1 MTTLSASRKTM
12 SLPMLLRGG
21 MPVAGVVAT
30 ALVLFAPL
38 LGLNDYWA
46 RTVLLIAIL
55 SLQVSGLNIVLGYA
69 GELAVGQV
77 FLYAVGAYVTGYLGV
92 THGITD
98 VGLIM
103 ACAIACA
110 IVVGLITGIPGLRLG
125 GWSLAMLTFFLVLI
139 IPNLVK
145 VLESYTGGTNGLAPP
160 VPTLFG
166 TALSRDALYMLIIAV
181 TAVWFLIAR
190 NMILSRH
197 GNAFLVLKQS
207 PVLASSLGIS
217 VFRLKLLVY
226 VTGAIPAC
234 LAGVMFAW
242 LDGFIAPETFT
253 FTLALSILAASIV
266 GGSTSIYGAL
276 AGAAIVQMGQ
286 QSFNSFQEWQL
297 IIYGVF
303 LLVAGILLAD
313 GLTGLARKWLRW
325 AARRFGFAGFMAA
338 APAPADGPASG
349 PAKADVGALP
359 GVRLRTEGLSKAFGG
374 NRALREVSI
383 DAEPGQ
389 VTALIG
395 PNASGKTTLL
405 NLVCGFYRPTAG
417 AIRLGDRDLGGLRPY
432 GIARAGIARTFQ
444 TPLIPSGMTTRDFVA
459 TGRYISHRVRV
470 PSAVLRLPGFRRG
483 YAADD
488 AEAVRL
494 LGLLGIADVAG
505 QEVDSLPLGTRRL
518 VEVARALA
526 ARPAVFLFDEVG
538 SGLDEGDLAGL
549 ERAIGLIRDA
559 GGTVVLVEH
568 NFPLVLKLADRIH
581 VLSQGGLLVSG
592 TPAEIQA
599 DPRVL
604 EEYTGSKAAGQT
616 GQAGPS
622 EESSGGEG

>member
-1 MTTLSASRKTM
+1 MTTLSASTKGPA
-12 SLPMLLRGG
+12 LPGLLRSG
-21 MPVAGVVAT
+21 MPVAGVIAA
-30 ALVLFAPL
+30 ALVLFAPM

-77 FLYAVGAYVTGYLGV
+77 FLYAVGAYLTGYLGV

-98 VGLIM
+98 AGLIM
-103 ACAIACA
+103 VCAIGCA

-160 VPTLFG
+160 IPTLFG
-166 TALSRDALYMLIIAV
+166 TELGRDALYMLIIAV
-181 TAVWFLIAR
+181 TAVWFLVAR

-207 PVLASSLGIS
+207 PVLASALGIS

-253 FTLALSILAASIV
+253 FTMALSILAASIV

-286 QSFNSFQEWQL
+286 QSFSSFQEWQL

-325 AARRFGFAGFMAA
+325 GARRLGLTLA
-338 APAPADGPASG
+338 APAAPAAADGPAAAS
-349 PAKADVGALP
+349 AEVGALP
-359 GVRLRTEGLSKAFGG
+359 GVRLRTEGLSKSFGG

-432 GIARAGIARTFQ
+432 GISRAGIARTFQ
-444 TPLIPSGMTTRDFVA
+444 TPLIPSGMTTKDFVA

-483 YAADD
+483 WAADD

-604 EEYTGSKAAGQT
+604 EEYTGSKAAGQAGPA
-616 GQAGPS
+616 GQAT
-622 EESSGGEG
+622 GGEG

>member
-1 MTTLSASRKTM
+1 MTTLSASRENPPGGNPRAGNTAV
-12 SLPMLLRGG
+12 PALLRGG
-21 MPVAGVVAT
+21 RPLAGALLT
-30 ALVLFAPL
+30 ILVLVAPL

-46 RTVLLIAIL
+46 RTVLLVAIL
-55 SLQVSGLNIVLGYA
+55 SLQVSGLNIVLGHA

-92 THGITD
+92 SHGITD
-98 VGLIM
+98 AGVIVV
-103 ACAIACA
+103 CAIACA
-110 IVVGLITGIPGLRLG
+110 VVVGLITGIPGLRLG

-145 VLESYTGGTNGLAPP
+145 VLESFTGGANGLAPP

-166 TALSRDALYMLIIAV
+166 TPLGRDALYMLIVAV
-181 TAVWFLIAR
+181 TAVWFLVAR
-190 NMILSRH
+190 NLILSRH

-207 PVLASSLGIS
+207 PVLAGSLGVS

-253 FTLALSILAASIV
+253 FTMALSILAASIV

-276 AGAAIVQMGQ
+276 AGAAIVQLGQ
-286 QSFNSFQEWQL
+286 QSFSSFQDWQL
-297 IIYGVF
+297 LIYGAF

-313 GLTGLARKWLRW
+313 GLTGLVRGRARRIV
-325 AARRFGFAGFMAA
+325 RRFGVA
-338 APAPADGPASG
+338 APAGRSAAPADAGPA
-349 PAKADVGALP
+349 DLGALP
-359 GVRLRTEGLSKAFGG
+359 GARLRTKALCKSFGG
-374 NRALREVSI
+374 NQALREVTVE
-383 DAEPGQ
+383 AEPGQ

-405 NLVCGFYRPTAG
+405 NLVCGFYRPTSG
-417 AIRLGDRDLGGLRPY
+417 TVELGGRELGGQRPY
-432 GIARAGIARTFQ
+432 RIARAGIARTFQ
-444 TPLIPSGMTTRDFVA
+444 TPLIPSGMTTKAFVA
-459 TGRYISHRVRV
+459 TGRYVSHRVRV
-470 PSAVLRLPGFRRG
+470 PAAVLRLPAFRRG
-483 YAADD
+483 FAADD
-488 AEAVRL
+488 DEAVGL
-494 LGLLGIADVAG
+494 LGLLGIADVADR
-505 QEVDSLPLGTRRL
+505 EVDSLPLGTRRL

-549 ERAIGLIRDA
+549 ERAIRMIRDA

-568 NFPLVLKLADRIH
+568 NFPLVLGLADRIH

-604 EEYTGSKAAGQT
+604 AEYTGSNAAGKT
-616 GQAGPS
+616 IGS
-622 EESSGGEG
+622 EG